1 MEPTTTYHDGGSVT
15 MSGYTLH
22 NFDGKGR
29 GLIPMTKALDLSLN
43 TGAIFA
49 QQRAGKE
56 KYYEYLKNFGLGE
69 KLGID
74 LIGEAGGDIKNLGQM
89 RDLNFATAAFGQ
101 GVSVTPLQMVTAF
114 PAVINGGH
122 LMKPQIVEKVIK
134 NNGEEIV
141 IPPKEIRRVVSE
153 TTSAKIRAM
162 LISVVKNGWSIKSA
176 VPGYLIGGKTGTAQI
191 PNPNG
196 AGYSSE
202 MIHSYITSAPMNDP
216 RFTILVKLD
225 KVKAVN
231 FSSDSSSPVARQIL
245 EFLFDYYNI
254 SPTEDITD
262 KEREE
267 YKMYADRLKAFL
279 GTDTN
284 NSQEATSS
292 SNIQR
297 QINEEGGDATTGDV
311 TANDNTNSGKDG
323 KDKKLA
329 PGSDRGKKDNKNNS
343 PAPST
348 LLNGGVGD

>member
-1 MEPTTTYHDGGSVT
+1 
-15 MSGYTLH
+15 
-22 NFDGKGR
+22 
-29 GLIPMTKALDLSLN
+29 
-43 TGAIFA
+43 
-49 QQRAGKE
+49 
-56 KYYEYLKNFGLGE
+56 
-69 KLGID
+69 
-74 LIGEAGGDIKNLGQM
+74 
-89 RDLNFATAAFGQ
+89 
-101 GVSVTPLQMVTAF
+101 
-114 PAVINGGH
+114 
-122 LMKPQIVEKVIK
+122 
-134 NNGEEIV
+134 
-141 IPPKEIRRVVSE
+141 
-153 TTSAKIRAM
+153 
-162 LISVVKNGWSIKSA
+162 
-176 VPGYLIGGKTGTAQI
+176 
-191 PNPNG
+191 
-196 AGYSSE
+196 
-202 MIHSYITSAPMNDP
+202 
-216 RFTILVKLD
+216 VKLD

-329 PGSDRGKKDNKNNS
+329 PGSPPDRQAGDRGKKDNKNNS